1 MCCRGGLVFPAEESG
16 NDHSAAVAAV
26 SAMHSV
32 IAFNRD
38 QHLDCDTPHYI
49 YLGAVLSLL
58 SVAIF
63 VRLPAVVK
71 LIFITLICVSYVFA
85 IELIDRAIFRQFD
98 HHNPLKSVARLFLL
112 FIMNSD
118 DF

>member
-1 MCCRGGLVFPAEESG
+1 MFPSEESG
-16 NDHSAAVAAV
+16 NSHSAAVAAV

-63 VRLPAVVK
+63 VRLPAMIK
-71 LIFITLICVSYVFA
+71 LIFVTLVSVGYIVA
-85 IELIDRAIFRQFD
+85 VELINRAIFSQFD
-98 HHNPLKSVARLFLL
+98 IHNPLKSVTRLFLFLAL
-112 FIMNSD
+112 FKFLNI
-118 DF
+118 